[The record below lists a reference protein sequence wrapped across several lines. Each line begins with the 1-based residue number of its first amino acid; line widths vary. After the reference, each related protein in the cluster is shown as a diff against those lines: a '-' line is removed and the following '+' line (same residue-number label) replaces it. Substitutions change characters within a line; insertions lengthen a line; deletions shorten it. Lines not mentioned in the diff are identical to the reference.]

1 MLRKKWF
8 WIVVVLIVIGGG
20 VAASFARRG
29 DPGITVTVETIQK
42 RDLDAIVSASGKIDP
57 KKTVNISAQT
67 MGRVTRLA
75 VKEGDRVHAG
85 QFLLQIDPVN
95 AEAAVRRDVAAV
107 AGARTA
113 LEQSRVGLQSARAQ
127 LDVARQALKRQ
138 TELTAA
144 GLTTR
149 ESLERAQA
157 DVEIRESDLKA
168 REQEIKNRETQ
179 LNQQEAGLSSSQHQ
193 LAQVRFEAPFDG
205 IVTRRNIEE
214 GENVMVGTMN
224 NAGTVLLTVAD
235 MSVIEAEVEV
245 DETDIPFV
253 QLGQPAKIMIDAI
266 ADQTFTGKVTEIGN
280 SPIQTAGS
288 GTTRTATNFK
298 VTVTIEGQIPEVRP
312 GFTCT
317 AEITTATRKQALSVP
332 IQAMTVRELLYDLA
346 VRVVEQLPHRQALS
360 VPIQAM
366 TVRELLYDA
375 DGKVVHEPRPPRQ
388 GFRFGPAQPAPA
400 SAPAELQPGQKR
412 EEKEGVFLMK
422 DGKATFAIVK
432 TGIAGER
439 YLEVTTGLKE
449 GDLVITGPFESVR
462 GMYEGDIV
470 KTAPKPGATSK

>member
-1 MLRKKWF
+1 VLRKKWF
-8 WIVVVLIVIGGG
+8 WIVLVLIIAGGG
-20 VAASFARRG
+20 AAVSYARRG
-29 DPGITVTVETIQK
+29 EAGTVVTVETIQK
-42 RDLDAIVSASGKIDP
+42 RDLEAIVSASGKIDP

-67 MGRVTRLA
+67 MGRVTQLG
-75 VKEGDRVHAG
+75 VKEGDRVRAG
-85 QFLLQIDPVN
+85 QFLLQIDPVT
-95 AEAAVRRDVAAV
+95 AQAAVRRDVAAV

-127 LDVARQALKRQ
+127 LDVARQSLKRQ
-138 TELTAA
+138 QELSAA

-179 LNQQEAGLSSSQHQ
+179 LNQQEAGLSSSQHT
-193 LAQVRFEAPFDG
+193 LTQVRFEAPFDG

-253 QLGQPAKIMIDAI
+253 QLGQPAKIKIDAI
-266 ADQTFTGKVTEIGN
+266 ADKEFTGHVTEIGN
-280 SPIQTAGS
+280 SPIQTAGA

-298 VTVTIEGQIPEVRP
+298 VTITIDGQVPEVRP

-317 AEITTATRKQALSVP
+317 AEITTAVKKQVISVP
-332 IQAMTVRELLYDLA
+332 IQAMAVRELLYDT
-346 VRVVEQLPHRQALS
+346 Q
-360 VPIQAM
+360 
-366 TVRELLYDA
+366 
-375 DGKVVHEPRPPRQ
+375 GNVVHETRPPRGRFQ
-388 GFRFGPAQPAPA
+388 FGPRPAPSA
-400 SAPAELQPGQKR
+400 AAPAELKPGEKR
-412 EEKEGVFLMK
+412 EEAEGVFVMK
-422 DGKATFAIVK
+422 DGKAEFTIVK

-439 YLEVTTGLKE
+439 YLEVLSGLKD
-449 GDLVITGPFESVR
+449 GDQVITGPFESVR
-462 GMYEGDIV
+462 GMFVGDPV
-470 KTAPKPGATSK
+470 KTAPRPGAPR